1 MVTKKRCKVRKPS
14 FFKKTRIFLAF
25 VFCLSHHAPANS
37 EPIFEGW
44 SRASPLGAKNA
55 AVYGRFY
62 NPTKEKIELSEV
74 VFGYSES
81 ASLHQIIRE
90 KGVAKMRS
98 VDLSLGPKQE
108 FYLEPGEVHIML
120 INLAFPLG
128 SGCAY
133 SLDFKWRNGLITTAQ
148 FFVGEI
154 NQNSRVVPESITV
167 CPK

>member
-1 MVTKKRCKVRKPS
+1 MRKPS
-14 FFKKTRIFLAF
+14 FFKKTQIFLAF
-25 VFCLSHHAPANS
+25 VFCPIHYAPANS

-108 FYLEPGEVHIML
+108 FYLEPGGVHIML
-120 INLAFPLG
+120 INLASPLG

-133 SLDFKWRNGLITTAQ
+133 PLDFKWRNGLITTAQ

-154 NQNSRVVPESITV
+154 NQNSSLVPESITV

>member
-1 MVTKKRCKVRKPS
+1 M
-14 FFKKTRIFLAF
+14 
-25 VFCLSHHAPANS
+25 PANS

-81 ASLHQIIRE
+81 ASLHQIIQE

-108 FYLEPGEVHIML
+108 FYLDPGGAHIML
-120 INLAFPLG
+120 INLASPLG

-154 NQNSRVVPESITV
+154 NQNSRVVPESITF
-167 CPK
+167 CPR

>member
-108 FYLEPGEVHIML
+108 FYLEPGAVHIML
-120 INLAFPLG
+120 INLTFPLG

>member
-1 MVTKKRCKVRKPS
+1 MRKLL
-14 FFKKTRIFLAF
+14 FFKRTQIFLVF
-25 VFCLSHHAPANS
+25 IFCLCHHASANS
-37 EPIFEGW
+37 QPIFEGW

-55 AVYGRFY
+55 AIYGRFY

-81 ASLHQIIRE
+81 ASLHKIIRE

-108 FYLEPGEVHIML
+108 FYLEPGGFHIML
-120 INLAFPLG
+120 VNLAFPLG

>member
-1 MVTKKRCKVRKPS
+1 MVTKKRCKVRKLL
-14 FFKKTRIFLAF
+14 FLKKIRIFLVV
-25 VFCLSHHAPANS
+25 VFCLSHYALANS
-37 EPIFEGW
+37 QPIFEGW

-55 AVYGRFY
+55 AVYGSFS

-74 VFGYSES
+74 VFEYSES
-81 ASLHQIIRE
+81 ASLHQVIRE

-98 VDLSLGPKQE
+98 VGLSLSPKQK
-108 FYLEPGEVHIML
+108 FYLEPGGAHIML
-120 INLAFPLG
+120 INLAFSLD

-154 NQNSRVVPESITV
+154 NQNSKVIPEFITV

>member
-1 MVTKKRCKVRKPS
+1 MRKPS

-25 VFCLSHHAPANS
+25 VFCLSYYAPANS

-44 SRASPLGAKNA
+44 SRASPFGAKNA

-98 VDLSLGPKQE
+98 VDLSLGPNQE
-108 FYLEPGEVHIML
+108 FYLKPGEVHIML
-120 INLAFPLG
+120 INLAFPLA

>member
-1 MVTKKRCKVRKPS
+1 MTSDELELKMVTKKRCKVREPS
-14 FFKKTRIFLAF
+14 FFKKTQIFLAF
-25 VFCLSHHAPANS
+25 VFCLIHCAPANS

-98 VDLSLGPKQE
+98 VDLSLGPNQE
-108 FYLEPGEVHIML
+108 FYLKPGEVHIML
-120 INLAFPLG
+120 INP
-128 SGCAY
+128 
-133 SLDFKWRNGLITTAQ
+133 FK
-148 FFVGEI
+148 
-154 NQNSRVVPESITV
+154 NQI
-167 CPK
+167 